1 MVPPPVGQTVV
12 AFGYRKGEIT
22 VTEGSDGV
30 HHIKLNDR
38 ATTSMGTIRQVY
50 PFGRDAVML
59 PFPCFEIEARF
70 EPGMSGGLVVDESGR
85 LCGLICA
92 SLQHNDPDV
101 PPISYAASLSPMLR
115 TVISTNRGGDR
126 YPKGV
131 SHPVIDLAI
140 DGFIKVVDLHEL
152 DPTHVPDK
160 QF

>member
-1 MVPPPVGQTVV
+1 
-12 AFGYRKGEIT
+12 
-22 VTEGSDGV
+22 
-30 HHIKLNDR
+30 
-38 ATTSMGTIRQVY
+38 
-50 PFGRDAVML
+50 
-59 PFPCFEIEARF
+59 
-70 EPGMSGGLVVDESGR
+70 
-85 LCGLICA
+85 
-92 SLQHNDPDV
+92 
-101 PPISYAASLSPMLR
+101 MLR